1 MPPIIDTPRLV
12 LRPLVFDDA
21 SWVYELNHDPLWE
34 RFIGNRGVA
43 SLADAD
49 DYIARSQQQMQ
60 EWGFSLLA
68 ITETHTGRPQGLC
81 GLIRR
86 PYFEPPELGFALL
99 PEGRGKGFALEA
111 AHYTLDF
118 AMHSLALSQVL
129 ASVHPQNNRSVR
141 LLEKAG
147 FSRLGHL
154 YVSAL
159 PAQLLYSWRR

>member
-1 MPPIIDTPRLV
+1 MPPVIDTPRLV

-21 SWVYELNHDPLWE
+21 GWVYELNHDPLWE

-43 SLADAD
+43 TVDDAH

-68 ITETHTGRPQGLC
+68 ITEADTERPVGLC

-99 PEGRGKGFALEA
+99 SEARGKGYALEA
-111 AHYTLDF
+111 ARYMVNF
-118 AMHSLALSQVL
+118 AKRQLGLSELL
-129 ASVHPQNNRSVR
+129 ASVKPNNSRSIR
-141 LLEKAG
+141 LLESAG
-147 FSRLGHL
+147 FTRMGHL
-154 YVSAL
+154 FVSDLAG
-159 PAQLLYSWRR
+159 QLLYRHGD